1 MNQTNARLACL
12 IYTFSLSFS
21 SSFAFQTDK
30 ITSRYICNSNDK
42 WNDILNDWMLS
53 VQMLHIS
60 LYLKRDRYKRYL
72 SFSVTHNGPSF
83 LLRFRLYVLSFMFR
97 FMFVNICFE
106 KNQNIKI
113 HVMFITKHNMKW
125 NRDLQFLGCLG
136 SQGSREKS
144 SFNLCKLCYVKHK
157 HKS

>member
-1 MNQTNARLACL
+1 ML
-12 IYTFSLSFS
+12 IELVVFFCKLSLP
-21 SSFAFQTDK
+21 
-30 ITSRYICNSNDK
+30 
-42 WNDILNDWMLS
+42 
-53 VQMLHIS
+53 
-60 LYLKRDRYKRYL
+60 
-72 SFSVTHNGPSF
+72 SFSVTSIMDVIYGSIICQLSEPLRRSSIPIKQYFYLTNFWQSCQFICMCSTTEASGPIF
-83 LLRFRLYVLSFMFR
+83 LRRFRLYVLSFMFR

-144 SFNLCKLCYVKHK
+144 SFILCKLCYVKHK

>member
-1 MNQTNARLACL
+1 MVTFLCKDDVYKYSSHRVFSKIDTPFQWQIRGWSRTDEHKQFFLAKSDCFVKK
-12 IYTFSLSFS
+12 TC
-21 SSFAFQTDK
+21 
-30 ITSRYICNSNDK
+30 YICYHD
-42 WNDILNDWMLS
+42 
-53 VQMLHIS
+53 
-60 LYLKRDRYKRYL
+60 
-72 SFSVTHNGPSF
+72 NGPIF
-83 LLRFRLYVLSFMFR
+83 LRRFRLYVLSFMFR

-106 KNQNIKI
+106 KNQNVEI
-113 HVMFITKHNMKW
+113 HVMLITKHNMEW